1 MSDMRPFLAVTMG
14 DPAGVGPEITLKAL
28 SNQKAYETARP
39 ILVGDMAVMERVAP
53 IVGFRGK
60 LSSIHG
66 PEGFKEGE
74 INVLSLGLM
83 DKGYFFGRVQVKCG
97 LAALGYIKKAVEL
110 AKDQEVGGI
119 VTAPINKEAL
129 QLAGCPYPGHT
140 ELLAWMTGV
149 KEFGMV
155 LAGKDIR
162 VIHLSGHVSLKEA
175 IELVKKER
183 VLLMIR
189 LANRAMIDF
198 GIIEPRIAVA
208 GLNPHAGEAGMFG
221 QEEREEILPAISK
234 AKEDGIQVEGPFP
247 PDTVLL
253 HLKEGLYDVAV
264 CLYHDQGHIAL
275 KLYDFKGFVNVTV
288 GLPIVRTSVDHGTA
302 FDKAGRGLADA
313 SNLILAIETAAQ
325 IVHSRH
331 KSHTRS

>member
-1 MSDMRPFLAVTMG
+1 MSDKRPFLALTMG
-14 DPAGVGPEITLKAL
+14 DPAGVGPEISLKAL
-28 SNQKAYETARP
+28 SSQKAYESARP

-60 LSSIHG
+60 LSSIDG

-74 INVLSLGLM
+74 VNVLSLGLM
-83 DKGYFFGRVQVKCG
+83 DQNYLFGRVQAKCG
-97 LAALGYIKKAVEL
+97 LAALGYIKKAIDL
-110 AKDQEVGGI
+110 AMAQEVGGI

-140 ELLAWMTGV
+140 ELLAYTTGV
-149 KEFGMV
+149 KEFGMMLV
-155 LAGKDIR
+155 GRDIR
-162 VIHLSGHVSLKEA
+162 AIHLSGHVSLKEA
-175 IELVKKER
+175 IGLVKKER
-183 VLLMIR
+183 VLSMIR
-189 LANRAMIDF
+189 LLNRSMVDF
-198 GIIEPRIAVA
+198 GIPKPRIVVA

-221 QEEREEILPAISK
+221 QEEREEILPAVSK
-234 AKEDGIQVEGPFP
+234 AKEEGIHVEGPFP

-253 HLKEGLYDVAV
+253 HVKEGLFDVAV

-302 FDKAGRGLADA
+302 FDKAGQGVADA

-325 IVHSRH
+325 IVHSRS
-331 KSHTRS
+331 KSLNRP